1 MHIFGRTPLR
11 SRVAAVVLLAAA
23 VGVLPGCSGHR
34 GTVDLGLK
42 RYTLDLAF
50 KDATKAPGAPS
61 VAQILA
67 AQEPVGGTGPLL
79 SAVAEPVKPSTVALV
94 PLAACAKAPAGS
106 LPDVPV
112 TGGPNMPPKVGIYTQ
127 HVKGTFSLD
136 GLITLKG
143 DVPPFSSMEIAN
155 VQDVSTSDST
165 GAVRTVT
172 YDVIER
178 TVLSTTTTRYQ
189 SVSREIARNLP
200 TAPSALASEL
210 DLVSAETK
218 TATSRETFTPDQPV
232 TIMQYNGEGAVWKS
246 VGVDNAS
253 GTTMVVQGTIAKR
266 EPIDVCGKLIDTFRV
281 ESTEHVTN
289 PLSGY
294 DSQTAANDPN
304 VYNLATQFGGLMVQ
318 VHTSTTTTFTAN
330 GASETLV
337 LNDLST
343 LDSITPRTKTS

>member
-1 MHIFGRTPLR
+1 MRPLR
-11 SRVAAVVLLAAA
+11 GSRVVSVVLLAA
-23 VGVLPGCSGHR
+23 VGVLPGCSSHR

-67 AQEPVGGTGPLL
+67 AQEPVGGVGPLL
-79 SAVAEPVKPSTVALV
+79 SSVAEPVKPSTLTLV
-94 PLAACAKAPAGS
+94 PLPTCAKAPAGS
-106 LPDVPV
+106 LPEVPV
-112 TGGPNMPPKVGIYTQ
+112 TGGPNTPPKVGIYTQ
-127 HVKGTFSLD
+127 HAKGTFSLE
-136 GLITLKG
+136 GLIKLKG
-143 DVPPFSSMEIAN
+143 DVPPFSVMEIAN
-155 VQDVSTSDST
+155 VSDVSTSDST

-172 YDVIER
+172 YDLIER

-218 TATSRETFTPDQPV
+218 TSVGTQTFKPDQPV
-232 TIMQYNGEGAVWKS
+232 TIMQYNGEGALWKS
-246 VGVDNAS
+246 VGVDRAT
-253 GTTMVVQGTIAKR
+253 GTTMIVQGTIARR
-266 EPIDVCGKLIDTFRV
+266 EPIDVCGKVIDTFRV

-289 PLSGY
+289 PITGY

-304 VYNLATQFGGLMVQ
+304 VYNVATQFGGLMVQ

-330 GASETLV
+330 GATETVV

-343 LDSITPRTKTS
+343 LDSITPRTKTP